1 MKEPPQGIG
10 SPPVKEE
17 VMRLKALAEVFVKEP
32 PGAGGIPPTRL
43 AKGDKIEIQGKLP
56 ADTPWKI
63 PPTPVK
69 PPPPKIFLEP
79 EGMAKQPPPPM
90 GSPPIAT

>member
-17 VMRLKALAEVFVKEP
+17 MMRLRALAEVIVKEP

-43 AKGDKIEIQGKLP
+43 AKGDNTDIQ
-56 ADTPWKI
+56 
-63 PPTPVK
+63 
-69 PPPPKIFLEP
+69 
-79 EGMAKQPPPPM
+79 
-90 GSPPIAT
+90 